1 MHFEIEVDRLFND
14 REYKNLLIEY
24 HNFIS
29 FILHD
34 INRYTIYSSSV
45 KFIEDSVIYKNK
57 DHFMKMLKDTFP
69 RFDVTF
75 ETSSDEADLEA
86 GEFSI
91 SVSWNKYNKKIDSIS
106 T

>member
-1 MHFEIEVDRLFND
+1 MQIDIDRLFNN
-14 REYKNLLIEY
+14 REYKELLIEY
-24 HNFIS
+24 HNFVS

-45 KFIEDSVIYKNK
+45 KFVEDSVIHKNK
-57 DHFMKMLKDTFP
+57 DQFMKMLKDMFP
-69 RFDVTF
+69 IFDVTF

-91 SVSWNKYNKKIDSIS
+91 TVSWNKYSKKIDSVS